1 MALHSDMIHLTWSHG
16 EADVNKM
23 EISMVQQPAE
33 VKKKNKSKLAWMSG
47 ELLANPGLNGWN
59 VYLCLAAPSAVPL

>member
-33 VKKKNKSKLAWMSG
+33 VKKKKKES
-47 ELLANPGLNGWN
+47 
-59 VYLCLAAPSAVPL
+59 